1 MIDAWLDSDKN
12 ANFEKLGR
20 ALRKRCVSAKGAA
33 EKVDE
38 ILGGDTDMC
47 KRSSK
52 QCSSYLGGGSMG
64 WLATFQAFNLKV
76 Q

>member
-1 MIDAWLDSDKN
+1 MHGLIEGDKN

-33 EKVDE
+33 EKVNE
-38 ILGGDTDMC
+38 VLGADTDMF

-52 QCSSYLGGGSMG
+52 QCSSYY
-64 WLATFQAFNLKV
+64 
-76 Q
+76 